1 MTLLNASMSF
11 FLYVEEFFLICLV
24 LPWVPS
30 YRLGELLNFAKRFRL
45 PLNLTFTMYFTF
57 SIVFI
62 VVNIVALE
70 LHVLQVNEM
79 VRNSFDTF
87 KWNLFH
93 ALKFC
98 IIIHR
103 VLSLSMNEASLR
115 KSTKSL
121 EANLKTI
128 LEDKNKEVSKDD
140 KEIQFLKEELQRT
153 KNELNT
159 TKNLL
164 ANYQSSKNLK

>member
-1 MTLLNASMSF
+1 MTF

-30 YRLGELLNFAKRFRL
+30 YRLGELLNFAKKFRL
-45 PLNLTFTMYFTF
+45 PVNLTFTMYFTF

-62 VVNIVALE
+62 VVNIVGLE
-70 LHVLQVNEM
+70 LHVLQVNEL
-79 VRNSFDTF
+79 VRESFDVF
-87 KWNLFH
+87 RWNLFH

-115 KSTKSL
+115 QTAKTLDVSL
-121 EANLKTI
+121 QAI
-128 LEDKNKEVSKDD
+128 LEEKD
-140 KEIQFLKEELQRT
+140 KENVKQKSHQDNLEVQLLREELQKT
-153 KNELNT
+153 KNELI
-159 TKNLL
+159 L
-164 ANYQSSKNLK
+164 